1 MHDDSDHRPP
11 SDAAAEGIALAR
23 DAFLDD
29 ANRYGCAE
37 AAFVALKA
45 VLVLPDPVDTS
56 AAMPFNGGL
65 AWTGGPCG
73 AVTGA
78 ALAIGILAGQRIPDH
93 HRAKVVSRELVAS
106 LVDDFTERYG
116 SLDCRDL
123 VGTDLRAPGAH
134 AAFIASGA
142 WRRSCMNQIEF
153 AVAATARLADP
164 VAWAEAVAAAEDAAV
179 RRDAG

>member
-1 MHDDSDHRPP
+1 MRNDSRRPP
-11 SDAAAEGIALAR
+11 AGAAREGIALAR

-37 AAFVALKA
+37 ATLVALME
-45 VLVLPDPVDTS
+45 VLLPTDPVDTS

-78 ALAIGILAGQRIPDH
+78 ALAIGLLAGQRIPDH
-93 HRAKVVSRELVAS
+93 QRAKVVSRELVAS
-106 LVDDFTERYG
+106 LVDEFTEGYG

-123 VGTDLRAPGAH
+123 VGVDLGAPGAH
-134 AAFIASGA
+134 AAFIASGV
-142 WRRSCMNQIEF
+142 WRRSCMDQIEF

-164 VAWAEAVAAAEDAAV
+164 VAWAEAVTAAEDAAA
-179 RRDAG
+179 RRDPV